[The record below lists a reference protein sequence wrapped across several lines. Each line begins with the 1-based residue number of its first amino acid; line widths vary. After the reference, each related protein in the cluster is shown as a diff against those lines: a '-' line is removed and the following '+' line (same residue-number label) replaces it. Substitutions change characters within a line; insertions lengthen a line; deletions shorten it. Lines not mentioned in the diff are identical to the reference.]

1 MQLGILAARWT
12 SLPSHDY
19 KAALYMHQTIRV
31 GYLGINLF
39 GNVFS
44 LLYCHLMFDLSTNM
58 LQLLVKR
65 CCKLVA
71 TGQLIL
77 KVTASKFK

>member
-1 MQLGILAARWT
+1 MYQ
-12 SLPSHDY
+12 SE
-19 KAALYMHQTIRV
+19 TIRV

-39 GNVFS
+39 GNVFF
-44 LLYCHLMFDLSTNM
+44 LLYCHLMFDLTNM

-71 TGQLIL
+71 TGQLVL
-77 KVTASKFK
+77 KVTASKFKQVAPETQQMLHENTTG